1 MCEGLLARLR
11 RNRSGRWG
19 TLASAF
25 FVLLALSSAGV
36 AQDETAGFDRGARPR
51 LSLSLRE
58 AVALALAPEGDVRV
72 RVAEQQLRRAR
83 AQQDDVRAALLPH
96 VEASLEEH
104 NRTVNLE
111 ALGIRIPLPGFRPFV
126 GPFATFDLRATAT
139 QTLFDLSLVRRFQAA
154 SASVDAARADLERVR
169 DHVAGQVARLY
180 LAALRAEA
188 ALATARANVT
198 LAEALLQLARDQKA
212 AGTGVGIEVTRAEV
226 QLAHER
232 QQLLIAETERRR
244 AHLELL
250 KALGLPLEMELQLT
264 DALTYT
270 PMEMPT
276 VEQALRTAWRSRAD
290 YAAQQEREA
299 AAELAYRATR
309 WERLPSLV
317 GFADYGTIGSSAA
330 RTVPTRT
337 YGFVLRLPLFDGGR
351 REARQA
357 EAHAAWQQER
367 ARTEDL
373 RRHIELEVRLALDG
387 LRSAEEQVKVAESG
401 LRLAEREL
409 EQARHR
415 YEAGVTTS
423 LEVTDAQTRLQRARE
438 NYLAALYAYNVACL
452 DLALSTGTLRQLLR

>member
-1 MCEGLLARLR
+1 
-11 RNRSGRWG
+11 
-19 TLASAF
+19 
-25 FVLLALSSAGV
+25 
-36 AQDETAGFDRGARPR
+36 
-51 LSLSLRE
+51 
-58 AVALALAPEGDVRV
+58 
-72 RVAEQQLRRAR
+72 
-83 AQQDDVRAALLPH
+83 
-96 VEASLEEH
+96 
-104 NRTVNLE
+104 
-111 ALGIRIPLPGFRPFV
+111 
-126 GPFATFDLRATAT
+126 
-139 QTLFDLSLVRRFQAA
+139 
-154 SASVDAARADLERVR
+154 VDAARADLERVR